1 MARCARRSR
10 TAGQRWIGRI
20 GVGRGRAGRVALS
33 RMGFPVHGLSSPI
46 YIYKYTYIY
55 IIIYLILYVHINVDI
70 YIYMYRYVYMYM
82 YIYVY
87 ITL

>member
-46 YIYKYTYIY
+46 YIYIL
-55 IIIYLILYVHINVDI
+55 IYLILYVYINVDI
-70 YIYMYRYVYMYM
+70 YICM
-82 YIYVY
+82 YIYICIY
-87 ITL
+87 I